1 MGTDELIQILTE
13 NYFTLA
19 TTGAQAVEA
28 VWGDIAGGHFDD
40 QCEEWGISMTELVTA
55 VNEFALWLTTA
66 GHLAREAHS
75 TSIGLF
81 S

>member
-1 MGTDELIQILTE
+1 MGTDEVIQILTE

-19 TTGAQAVEA
+19 ATGAQAVEA
-28 VWGDIAGGHFDD
+28 VWGDIAEGHFAG

-55 VNEFALWLTTA
+55 VNEFALWLATA
-66 GHLAREAHS
+66 GHLTREAHS